1 MKMYRLIKQESKP
14 MLLYMELKQTPPV
27 ATNSETLTQAKIANF
42 IFLHDPTKVSV
53 LPCNNGMGSTYVTS
67 PTV

>member
-1 MKMYRLIKQESKP
+1 